1 MGLLAPS
8 NKFLDK
14 GSPKNNYLDQKFS
27 VGFAVHIP
35 VYSFKF
41 YGRYIKKG

>member
-8 NKFLDK
+8 NNFLDK
-14 GSPKNNYLDQKFS
+14 GSPKNNYLGQKFS

-35 VYSFKF
+35 VHYKYRSLFLEN
-41 YGRYIKKG
+41 